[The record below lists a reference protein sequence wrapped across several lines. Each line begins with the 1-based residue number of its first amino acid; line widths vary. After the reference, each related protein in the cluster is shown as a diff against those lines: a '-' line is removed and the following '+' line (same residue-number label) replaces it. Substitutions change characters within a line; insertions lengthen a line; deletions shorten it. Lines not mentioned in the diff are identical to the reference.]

1 MDHLEENVYRA
12 WLAGAMIQPDRA
24 NALLEA
30 YGSAEAL
37 HGAWRKREGNLL
49 QRLTEG
55 EKKQLARNDAAPVLD
70 RWREMISGQRIQ
82 SWIWTDADYPP
93 ILRQIADPP
102 PVLFRQGSPEALGGR
117 MLAMVGS
124 RNASWDGIR
133 STRRIAKALSRAG
146 VRIVSGLATGIDGA
160 AHEGCLEGGSP
171 TVAVMGCGLDRVY
184 PTNHRELKE
193 RILAAGGLFLSE
205 FAPGETPAG
214 WHFPVRNRIISGL
227 CPAVV
232 LMEAKI
238 RSGSMSTVRH
248 ALDQGRDV
256 FVWPGDP
263 SSPLYEG
270 NHQLLREGAI
280 YFTRPEDLLEDLGWL
295 DKEPEVVQN
304 TVQPLPE
311 AGGDIPPAEKSILA
325 ALERGKLSFEELCVQ
340 TGLEAGGLMA
350 ALTTLQIRGKV
361 ETLPGKMYQL
371 RR

>member
-24 NALLEA
+24 ISLLEA

-37 HGAWRKREGNLL
+37 YAAWQSRDGNLK

-55 EKKQLARNDAAPVLD
+55 EWRQLTRNAVAAVLEQ
-70 RWREMISGQRIQ
+70 WRDVISGQRIQ
-82 SWIWTDADYPP
+82 SWLWTDPDYPP
-93 ILRQIADPP
+93 MLREIADPP
-102 PVLFRQGSPEALGGR
+102 PVLFRQGSPEALDRR

-133 STRRIAKALSRAG
+133 STRRIAQALSRAG
-146 VRIVSGLATGIDGA
+146 VTIVSGLATGIDGA
-160 AHEGCLEGGSP
+160 AHEGCLEGRSP

-184 PTNHRELKE
+184 PTAHRELKE

-205 FAPGETPAG
+205 FAPGESPAG

-238 RSGSMSTVRH
+238 RSGSMTTVRH

-280 YFTRPEDLLEDLGWL
+280 YFTRPEELLEDLGWL

-311 AGGDIPPAEKSILA
+311 AGGDLPPVERHILA
-325 ALERGKLSFEELCVQ
+325 ALERGKLGFEELCMQ
-340 TGLEAGGLMA
+340 TGLEAGQLMA
-350 ALTTLQIRGKV
+350 ALTTLQIRGRV
-361 ETLPGKMYQL
+361 ETLPGKMYRL